1 MKHWNLDIIGYWV
14 IRAGCYIKKDL
25 ELSPS
30 SQNCL
35 KDSRKLLPLLTPIN

>member
-1 MKHWNLDIIGYWV
+1 MFLILLFKKMKQWNCDVIGYTV

-30 SQNCL
+30 LTNCS
-35 KDSRKLLPLLTPIN
+35 KDP